1 MSSIKIEREELRVIM
16 QEAMAAGESRAIG
29 SPLAAAASARSGGDM
44 DERGELFAVSV
55 KLADFWSEDPES
67 WFDRAD
73 NQFATRGI
81 KEDATKFSHAVQALT
96 YSQHKE
102 VKALIRNPPKG
113 TSYPALKAALIS
125 AFGKTQLDK
134 DTELL
139 NLKHLDNRDPRSV
152 AREIDSLLEDP
163 ASLPRAVMI
172 NLLPQE
178 VRVALATV
186 GGLDTHHKV
195 AEQAWKIINM
205 SKSRSVVSE
214 VRQTCTSCSCKTSQN
229 EPAPVE
235 VDAVGRGRGQGQGR
249 GHSRP
254 EGAARDG
261 GNKKENFVCFS
272 HKKFG
277 TKAYTCKP
285 GCSFAHLP
293 LAQRD
298 AGNGPAG
305 R

>member
-1 MSSIKIEREELRVIM
+1 MSHIKLEREELRTIM
-16 QEAMAAGESRAIG
+16 QEAMAAGESRAMNN
-29 SPLAAAASARSGGDM
+29 PLAAASARSGGDV
-44 DERGELFAVSV
+44 DERGEIFAVSI

-73 NQFATRGI
+73 NQFAVRGI
-81 KEDATKFSHAVQALT
+81 KEDATKFSHAVQALSYT
-96 YSQHKE
+96 QHRE
-102 VKALIRNPPKG
+102 VKALIRSPPKG

-152 AREIDSLLEDP
+152 ARMIDSLLEDP
-163 ASLPRAVMI
+163 ATLPRAVMI
-172 NLLPQE
+172 NLLPQD

-195 AEQAWKIINM
+195 AEEAYKVINM
-205 SKSRSVVSE
+205 SKDRSTISE
-214 VRQTCTSCSCKTSQN
+214 VRSCTSCQCQA
-229 EPAPVE
+229 APRAAE
-235 VDAVGRGRGQGQGR
+235 AAEIDAVQGRGRGRPQGGR
-249 GHSRP
+249 AP
-254 EGAARDG
+254 AKDG
-261 GNKKENFVCFS
+261 GKKTGGENFVCFA

-277 TKAYTCKP
+277 TGAFTCKP

-293 LAQRD
+293 LAQKE
-298 AGNGPAG
+298 AGNDPAG